1 MGLFDFL
8 KRGRGH
14 PSSAGSA
21 AKPGTIQIRAVKLER
36 GEAWCP
42 VGYTPLSQAPEIK
55 AGIRKIAE
63 LMSVMPLHLLENTPK
78 GNIRRNDE
86 LSRKLDITPCRYLS
100 RPQWITKVVRDMLET
115 GNSYGIPVYNGSY
128 LDYIIPVK
136 TGAAL
141 MPDGPDGYTVNING
155 VVYGPD
161 EVLHFAYNAAPEC
174 PWDGKGLKVDLQS
187 MINALAQAKTTTQ
200 AVLENPM
207 PSVIVRVD
215 NLLEDLSTPEG
226 RKEIA
231 DRYVKSVDAGT
242 PWVLSADNFD
252 VQQIKPLS
260 LNDLAIKDGIEIST
274 KQAAAVLG
282 VPPYVLGVG
291 SFSKEEYNNF
301 ISTRLQPLAVLIE
314 QELTRKLLY
323 SPSLFFRF
331 STRQLF
337 SYTLEERLS
346 YETALVDRGILSGN
360 EVREDF
366 GLEPVEGLDERRI
379 LENFIPYSMSGKQA
393 KLNGGGE

>member
-1 MGLFDFL
+1 
-8 KRGRGH
+8 
-14 PSSAGSA
+14 
-21 AKPGTIQIRAVKLER
+21 
-36 GEAWCP
+36 
-42 VGYTPLSQAPEIK
+42 
-55 AGIRKIAE
+55 
-63 LMSVMPLHLLENTPK
+63 MSVMPLHLLENTPN

-100 RPQWITKVVRDMLET
+100 RPQWISKVVRDMLET
-115 GNSYGIPVYNGSY
+115 GNSYGIPIYNGSY
-128 LDYIIPVK
+128 LDYIIPVT

-187 MINALAQAKTTTQ
+187 MIRALAQAKTTTQ

-226 RKEIA
+226 RKEIS

-252 VQQIKPLS
+252 VQQVKPLS
-260 LNDLAIKDGIEIST
+260 ISDLAIKDGIEIST

-282 VPPYVLGVG
+282 VPASVLGVG
-291 SFSKEEYNNF
+291 EFRKDEFNNF

-331 STRQLF
+331 SNRQLY
-337 SYTLEERLS
+337 SYTMEERLAFS
-346 YETALVDRGILSGN
+346 TALHDRGILSGN
-360 EVREDF
+360 EVRIDF
-366 GLEPVEGLDERRI
+366 GLEPAKGLDERKV
-379 LENFIPYSMSGKQA
+379 LENYIPVTKIGDQNKI
-393 KLNGGGE
+393 N